1 LIYKFPLLVVVV
13 AFPYLES
20 LERSDPM
27 GSKLLNYRR

>member
-1 LIYKFPLLVVVV
+1 MRVV
-13 AFPYLES
+13 AISYLYI